1 VTGDFFAAGGKR
13 WYTLLQCVQM
23 TSDSGIRRHA
33 PTVLFIGIAI
43 LTLVGI
49 AMLYST
55 TSGTA
60 GERLVK
66 RQVIYILLGISMA
79 VVVSRLDYRMIGR
92 YSTVLLILISIPLL
106 YLAALFLMYKLDLVP
121 SEILK
126 KAPLTKGGDTKG
138 AFRWLSL
145 GPVNAQ
151 PSEFAKIVLIVF
163 LANYYMTNH
172 RYAGHFK
179 RGVLYPMLIV
189 GPIAAAILLSGSL
202 SITAITC
209 AVVMGILFVAGVRLR
224 YFLLF
229 AAIGAALFGAVLK
242 ASPERMS
249 RMTTY
254 KEPEKHRQSDTY
266 QLYHSQLAISL
277 GGISGAG
284 FNKSRMKEYYLP
296 ESHTDFILAIVGEEL
311 GFVAV
316 LSIMLLYMA
325 VMGAAFLISA
335 DAVDRE
341 GMLLAFGVGLSIGL
355 HAFANMGV
363 VSGFLPTTGV
373 TAPLISYG
381 GSSMIVTWVGIGLL
395 ASVARIARLHPKEE
409 LSDTSRRPMDSL
421 FDAQVL
427 SAATSAP
434 GK

>member
-1 VTGDFFAAGGKR
+1 
-13 WYTLLQCVQM
+13 M

-33 PTVLFIGIAI
+33 PTVLFIGIAV
-43 LTLVGI
+43 LTLVGV

-60 GERLVK
+60 GERLLK
-66 RQVIYILLGISMA
+66 RQVVYILLGIGIA
-79 VVVSRLDYRMIGR
+79 TVVSRLDYRLIGR
-92 YSTVLLILISIPLL
+92 HSKILLILISIPLL
-106 YLAALFLMYKLDLVP
+106 YLATLFLMYKLDVVP

-138 AFRWLSL
+138 AFRWLKL

-151 PSEFAKIVLIVF
+151 PSEFAKVILIVF

-179 RGVLYPMLIV
+179 RGVLYPMLVV

-224 YFLLF
+224 YFAVF
-229 AAIGAALFGAVLK
+229 ALIGAALFAAALK
-242 ASPERMS
+242 ASPERLERITKS
-249 RMTTY
+249 WRNPEAY
-254 KEPEKHRQSDTY
+254 KTSEGY

-277 GGISGAG
+277 GGVSGTG

-311 GFVAV
+311 GLVAV
-316 LSIMLLYMA
+316 LGIMLLYMA
-325 VMGAAFLISA
+325 IMGAAFMISA

-373 TAPLISYG
+373 TAPLVSYG
-381 GSSMIVTWVGIGLL
+381 GSSMIVTWLGIGLL
-395 ASVARIARLHPKEE
+395 ASVARISRLHPKED
-409 LSDTSRRPMDSL
+409 LSEARRRPMDSL
-421 FDAQVL
+421 FDAQVV
-427 SAATSAP
+427 SAAAP
-434 GK
+434 GAAK